1 MTKIERMDEMN
12 QIEITAKIAK
22 TNIDSKKAV
31 ITLELEY
38 ESWGQIPNLA
48 RMTGQTVNTV
58 LYPSQTS
65 MDLDG

>member
-1 MTKIERMDEMN
+1 MN
-12 QIEITAKIAK
+12 QIEITATMTK
-22 TNIDSKKAV
+22 TNIDAKKAT

-48 RMTGQTVNTV
+48 RMTGQVV
-58 LYPSQTS
+58 SAVIYPAQTS